1 MRAAALALALLGGL
15 ATLGIL
21 VTVMEFKPDGAGF
34 LIGITLWAL
43 SPFAGLWL
51 MAKRRQPPR
60 GWLAIA
66 IVAGLVVDA
75 SVWVYAEGF
84 FVKPDAQSGLLFL
97 FMPFWQWIAV
107 ASAIVVAAIIGS
119 RGGAIDGTPKTPN

>member
-1 MRAAALALALLGGL
+1 MRAVALALPLLGAL

-21 VTVMEFKPDGAGF
+21 VTVMEFKPDGVGF

-51 MAKRRQPPR
+51 MARRRHPPR

-66 IVAGLVVDA
+66 IVAGVVVTA
-75 SVWVYAEGF
+75 SVWAYAEGF
-84 FVKPDAQSGLLFL
+84 FVKPEAQSGLLFL

-107 ASAIVVAAIIGS
+107 ACAIVLAAIVGS
-119 RGGAIDGTPKTPN
+119 RAT